1 MKRISWGLLALL
13 LVVSLLFA
21 GCPSKRYGEGGGTM
35 PARSSR
41 Y

>member
-13 LVVSLLFA
+13 LVVSMLLA
-21 GCPSKRYGEGGGTM
+21 GCPSKRHGSGGDTM
-35 PARSSR
+35 PARSGR